1 MKINWKLRLQNKATL
16 TALVMAL
23 VALVYQ
29 VLGVCGVVPRV
40 SQDQVTTI
48 ISMVINIL
56 CLLGIVVDPTTAG
69 VGDSARAM
77 SYDEP
82 RKEGWGWQYRLRTS
96 FLRRRLC

>member
-1 MKINWKLRLQNKATL
+1 MKINWKLRFQNKTTL
-16 TALVMAL
+16 TALVLAL

-82 RKEGWGWQYRLRTS
+82 RKEG
-96 FLRRRLC
+96 

>member
-29 VLGVCGVVPRV
+29 VLGVFGIVPRV
-40 SQDQVTTI
+40 SQDQLTTI
-48 ISMVINIL
+48 ISMAINIL

-69 VGDSARAM
+69 VGDSVRAM
-77 SYDEP
+77 SYDKP
-82 RKEGWGWQYRLRTS
+82 RKEG
-96 FLRRRLC
+96 

>member
-1 MKINWKLRLQNKATL
+1 MNINWKLRLQNKTTL

-40 SQDQVTTI
+40 AQDQVTTI
-48 ISMVINIL
+48 VSMFINIL

-69 VGDSARAM
+69 IGDSNRALT
-77 SYDEP
+77 YDEP
-82 RKEGWGWQYRLRTS
+82 KQDR
-96 FLRRRLC
+96 

>member
-1 MKINWKLRLQNKATL
+1 MNINWKLRLQNKATL

-29 VLGVCGVVPRV
+29 VLGVCGAVPRV
-40 SQDQVTTI
+40 AQDQVTTI
-48 ISMVINIL
+48 VSMVINIL

-77 SYDEP
+77 TYEEP
-82 RKEGWGWQYRLRTS
+82 RKEG
-96 FLRRRLC
+96 

>member
-16 TALVMAL
+16 TALIMAL

-29 VLGVCGVVPRV
+29 VLGVFGAVPRV
-40 SQDQVTTI
+40 AQDQVTTI

-69 VGDSARAM
+69 IGDSERAM
-77 SYDEP
+77 TYTNPS
-82 RKEGWGWQYRLRTS
+82 KE
-96 FLRRRLC
+96 

>member
-1 MKINWKLRLQNKATL
+1 MNINWKLRLQNKATL

-48 ISMVINIL
+48 ISMIINIL
-56 CLLGIVVDPTTAG
+56 CLIGIVVDPTTAG
-69 VGDSARAM
+69 IGDSERAM
-77 SYDEP
+77 TYTNPS
-82 RKEGWGWQYRLRTS
+82 KE
-96 FLRRRLC
+96 

>member
-16 TALVMAL
+16 TALVMAI

-29 VLGVCGVVPRV
+29 VLGVCGIVPRV

-48 ISMVINIL
+48 ISMAINIL

-69 VGDSARAM
+69 VSDSVRAM
-77 SYDEP
+77 SYDKP
-82 RKEGWGWQYRLRTS
+82 KKY
-96 FLRRRLC
+96 

>member
-1 MKINWKLRLQNKATL
+1 MNINWKLRLQNKATL

-48 ISMVINIL
+48 ISMFINIL

-69 VGDSARAM
+69 VGDSARAL

-82 RKEGWGWQYRLRTS
+82 RKEG
-96 FLRRRLC
+96 

>member
-1 MKINWKLRLQNKATL
+1 MNINWKLRLQNKATL

-56 CLLGIVVDPTTAG
+56 CLLGIVVDPTTNG
-69 VGDSARAM
+69 VSDSARALT
-77 SYDEP
+77 YDTP
-82 RKEGWGWQYRLRTS
+82 RADK
-96 FLRRRLC
+96 

>member
-1 MKINWKLRLQNKATL
+1 MNINWKLRLQNKATL
-16 TALVMAL
+16 TAIVMAL

-29 VLGVCGVVPRV
+29 VLGVFGAVPRV

-69 VGDSARAM
+69 VSDSARAM

-82 RKEGWGWQYRLRTS
+82 RKEG
-96 FLRRRLC
+96 

>member
-16 TALVMAL
+16 TALVMAM

-29 VLGVCGVVPRV
+29 VLGVFGVVPRV
-40 SQDQVTTI
+40 MQDQLTTI

-69 VGDSARAM
+69 VSDSVRAM

-82 RKEGWGWQYRLRTS
+82 RKEG
-96 FLRRRLC
+96 

>member
-48 ISMVINIL
+48 ISMAINIL

-69 VGDSARAM
+69 VSDSARAM

-82 RKEGWGWQYRLRTS
+82 RKEG
-96 FLRRRLC
+96 

>member
-1 MKINWKLRLQNKATL
+1 MNINWKLRLQNKATL

-29 VLGVCGVVPRV
+29 VLGVFGIVPRV

-56 CLLGIVVDPTTAG
+56 CLPGIVIDPTTKKI
-69 VGDSARAM
+69 GDSVRAL
-77 SYDEP
+77 SYEKP
-82 RKEGWGWQYRLRTS
+82 RKEG
-96 FLRRRLC
+96 